1 MALSLFSEIR
11 LLLGKE
17 WKSEFRRKDHFAAL
31 VIYLL
36 STLFI
41 CYLSFEKVAD
51 GQTWG
56 ALLWVT
62 GLFTSFNAM
71 HKALDSSHH
80 PQLLHL
86 YTLARPTAVIISR
99 CIYHAIQIAALNV
112 CSLLLFLLFF
122 GDSVLGKLDWGQLI
136 TGLVLGSTG
145 LGITLT
151 FVASLAQRTGNGVG
165 LMAILGFPL
174 VIPLLITIVKF
185 TRLAIEGVT
194 WASNGYQLMLL
205 VVLNVLAMVLAYL
218 LFPYLWRE

>member
-1 MALSLFSEIR
+1 MVVNTVREIKI
-11 LLLGKE
+11 LLQKE
-17 WKSEFRRKDHFAAL
+17 WKSEFRQKEHFAAL

-36 STLFI
+36 STIFI
-41 CYLSFEKVAD
+41 CYLSFEKISD

-71 HKALDSSHH
+71 HKALDSAHQ

-86 YTLARPTAVIISR
+86 YTLATPGAVILSK
-99 CIYHAIQIAALNV
+99 CLYHAAQIAVLNV
-112 CSLLLFLLFF
+112 FSLVLFLLFF
-122 GDSVLGKLDWGQLI
+122 GDAVLIKMDWGQLI
-136 TGLVLGSTG
+136 TGLILGSTG
-145 LGITLT
+145 LGTMLT
-151 FVASLAQRTGNGVG
+151 FVASLAQRTGQGVG

-174 VIPLLITIVKF
+174 VVPLLITIVKF

-194 WASNGYQLMLL
+194 WATNGYQLMLL
-205 VVLNVLAMVLAYL
+205 IVLNVLAIVLSYL